1 MIILTLQALGFLGLS
16 KVGGTDPISSPPP
29 PPQTK
34 IFNNNSAVSKLG
46 SNVELP

>member
-16 KVGGTDPISSPPP
+16 KVGGTDPIPSP